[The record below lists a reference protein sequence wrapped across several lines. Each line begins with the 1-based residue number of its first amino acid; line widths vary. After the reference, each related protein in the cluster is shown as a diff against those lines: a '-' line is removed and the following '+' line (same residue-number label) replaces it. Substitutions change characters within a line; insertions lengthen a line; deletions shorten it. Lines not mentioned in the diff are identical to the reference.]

1 MLDQTPE
8 ISGTLEWMLQ
18 SRQVGEGILVKNLVQ
33 EHYSFI
39 CCFVS
44 AVTAALDAEACCHIA
59 EQIILGAVLDTQGYQ
74 GDGEVK
80 TWLARKSVDY
90 LRKHV
95 IHSGDSL
102 EETGVKRIEPGGWV
116 KPGIIQANYT
126 ALSLEKRAAACLL
139 FLFEFEPASIAHV
152 LGMGELELAQL
163 LADAKHNLVKGAAGS
178 SPGEITAA
186 EIQCALNVFCQ
197 ESNLDE
203 GAVNRIVGRIL
214 NQLQAKTQRKG
225 QIVIVAEVILA
236 AIAIIM
242 VIGLGRL
249 TDWFTPHPTPEI
261 VFVHQTRIVNQVKFV
276 TPTPDPTRPP
286 RSFPEKAIIYEAVGG
301 ETLDDVAEM
310 IYFNAQILSALN
322 NIPTDQPL
330 IPGQQIMIGISESLV
345 ILPTIPAPGS
355 KDQAPRPTLEA
366 LTVESDADVIVQRI
380 SNSLANWDT
389 LWADALV
396 IQYGPP
402 GYIGEPDL
410 RRQQIWVDQPYFQYL
425 LDGENNGQVEYAYS
439 VVGGMENLL
448 QLKTGD
454 QLSNSGPQQLNYR
467 PGLEETLLN
476 DEFEDGFSGEIEV
489 IGTDR
494 VADRPVLV
502 LDWYSEKGSLRGSG
516 YDGPQENVLL
526 GRYWVDIYLGSIL
539 RMQKFMGS
547 SDNQLF
553 RETIIS
559 KILFDIP
566 IPRRLYDRSQNLQT
580 YFAKDHNGD
589 FVHDPINVPAD
600 KVVQEQEK
608 PAEKYQSLPE
618 NYDLPNSYLEFYW
631 TSLERFNSE
640 VGTRVDL
647 FADGF
652 YLGNINFGD
661 PEQLVCARSP
671 DGALLAFSSWS
682 NSLQYG
688 FPVLGWVNLTRLPDD
703 HNFEPDLVPYDFAF
717 SNDSRQLAVY
727 ACSRTADTTCG
738 IYLVDVHTGETH
750 LLRKVEQGNGLIWS
764 PDDKAVAIQ
773 GSFLKEG
780 KWRLLVFDTRTG
792 VNLFDGPFDW
802 EGFWVAH
809 DSPMHEWGVQYP
821 PLRGGLEV
829 CAPPPADN

>member
-1 MLDQTPE
+1 MLDQNPE
-8 ISGTLEWMLQ
+8 ISATLDWMLQ
-18 SRQVGEGILVKNLVQ
+18 SRQVGDVILVNNLVQ
-33 EHYSFI
+33 EHFSFI
-39 CCFVS
+39 FRFVS
-44 AVTAALDAEACCHIA
+44 VVSPALDFERCLYLA
-59 EQIILGAVLDTQGYQ
+59 EQIILEVVLDTQGYQ
-74 GDGEVK
+74 GEGEVQ
-80 TWLARKSVDY
+80 TWLTSKSVTY
-90 LRKHV
+90 LRKHQDLAENLQ
-95 IHSGDSL
+95 GDIGGRKFNPGGKEKSAIIQASYRNLSL
-102 EETGVKRIEPGGWV
+102 EERV
-116 KPGIIQANYT
+116 
-126 ALSLEKRAAACLL
+126 AACLL
-139 FLFEFEPASIAHV
+139 FLFEFEPASIVYV
-152 LGMGELELAQL
+152 LGTNEKLLEQL
-163 LADAKHNLVKGAAGS
+163 LADAKNNLLKDAGIYF
-178 SPGEITAA
+178 PGRITAA
-186 EIQCALNVFCQ
+186 EIQEALVVFCQ
-197 ESNLDE
+197 ETILEEAVLD
-203 GAVNRIVGRIL
+203 RIVQRIL
-214 NQLQAKTQRKG
+214 MQLHTQTQRKRHKMIAG
-225 QIVIVAEVILA
+225 EVILA
-236 AIAIIM
+236 ALAIII

-249 TDWFTPHPTPEI
+249 TDWFTPQPTPEI
-261 VFVHQTRIVNQVKFV
+261 VFVHQTRMVNQVKLV
-276 TPTPDPTRPP
+276 TPTPGPTQPP
-286 RSFPEKAIIYEAVGG
+286 RPFPEKAIIYEAVGG
-301 ETLDDVAEM
+301 ETLEDVAEM

-322 NIPTDQPL
+322 NLPTDQPL
-330 IPGQQIMIGISESLV
+330 EIGQQIMIGISESLV
-345 ILPTIPAPGS
+345 ILPTIPVADSTTREPE
-355 KDQAPRPTLEA
+355 PTPEA
-366 LTVESDADVIVQRI
+366 LTENSDADTILQRI
-380 SNSLANWDT
+380 ANSRTNWDT

-454 QLSNSGPQQLNYR
+454 QLSNSGPQQLNFR

-476 DEFEDGFSGEIEV
+476 DEFVDGFSGEIVV
-489 IGTDR
+489 IETDR
-494 VADRPVLV
+494 VAGRQVLV

-516 YDGPQENVLL
+516 YDAPQDNMLL

-547 SDNQLF
+547 TDNQLF

-600 KVVQEQEK
+600 RVIQEQEK
-608 PAEKYQSLPE
+608 PAVKYQSLPE
-618 NYDLPNSYLEFYW
+618 NYDLPNSFLEFYW
-631 TSLERFNSE
+631 TSLERFNAE

-647 FADGF
+647 FADGY

-661 PEQLVCARSP
+661 PDQLVCARSP

-682 NSLQYG
+682 SSLQYG
-688 FPVLGWVNLTRLPDD
+688 FPVLGWVNLTRLADD
-703 HNFEPDLVPYDFAF
+703 HNFDPELVPYDFAF

-727 ACSRTADTTCG
+727 ACDRTTDKTCG
-738 IYLVDVHTGETH
+738 IYLVDVHSGETH

-764 PDDKAVAIQ
+764 PDDTAVAIQ